1 MPRLRESSETP
12 RLTRRRFGTSAQN
25 GEVREEAALKPIRS
39 FVLLLIS
46 VTVSACVVVAQ
57 PGGAPASSNPSFT
70 AIDPTSGKQLYAS
83 YCALCHGPDGKG
95 GGPFSPQLKVWPPD
109 LTGLLTG
116 NHGVFPAM
124 RVAAV
129 IDGEFARPSH
139 GSAEMPIW
147 GPVFRSM
154 AHGRKDSARV
164 RIDSLVR
171 YLEAI
176 QQK

>member
-1 MPRLRESSETP
+1 M
-12 RLTRRRFGTSAQN
+12 
-25 GEVREEAALKPIRS
+25 VRKLIRS
-39 FVLLLIS
+39 FVLLLFTI
-46 VTVSACVVVAQ
+46 TVSACVALAQ
-57 PGGAPASSNPSFT
+57 TGGMPAPANAGPA

-109 LTGLLTG
+109 LTELLKG

-124 RVAAV
+124 RVAAE
-129 IDGEFARPSH
+129 IDGEFGKPSH
-139 GSAEMPIW
+139 GSTEMPIW

-164 RIDSLVR
+164 RINSLVR
-171 YLEAI
+171 YLESI
-176 QQK
+176 QGK